1 MRYKTF
7 SGRPGSQMKKEL
19 DALVKLFK
27 DKGVQSYLEIGARD
41 GDTFHEI
48 MCALP
53 VGSRGVAVDLPGG
66 LWGKRQT
73 INNLKLAIDDLKARG
88 YDVHLIVGDSQSQE
102 VADMVE
108 ELGPYDAAFI
118 DGDHTFKGVSR
129 DWSLYQDMA
138 PMVAFHDIVGHDQFE
153 KVSKNPVEVPRFW
166 AYIKNDKCL
175 EFIAPD
181 SKMGI
186 GVWISAS

>member
-1 MRYKTF
+1 MRSKTF
-7 SGRPGSQMKKEL
+7 SGRPGSQMKVEL
-19 DALVKLFK
+19 KGLIKLFK

-41 GDTFHEI
+41 GDTFHDI

-53 VGSRGVAVDLPGG
+53 IGSLGVAVDLPGG
-66 LWGKRQT
+66 LWGKRTT
-73 INNLKLAIDDLKARG
+73 INNLKLAVDDLKKRG
-88 YDVHLIVGDSQSQE
+88 YDIHLIVGDSQSQE
-102 VADMVE
+102 VADMVA

-138 PMVAFHDIVGHDQFE
+138 PMVAFHDIVGHGQFE
-153 KVSKNPVEVPRFW
+153 KVSKNAVEVPRFW
-166 AYIKNDKCL
+166 DYIKNDNCL
-175 EFIAPD
+175 EFVAPN
-181 SKMGI
+181 SAMGI